1 MLKQIASPT
10 LEFLML
16 LVLSVWLAHEPFSHT
31 HVGIVPIPMDGWM
44 CGERERVCVIDTL
57 P

>member
-31 HVGIVPIPMDGWM
+31 HVGIVPIPVPMDGWM
-44 CGERERVCVIDTL
+44 CGDRESVSVL
-57 P
+57 

>member
-44 CGERERVCVIDTL
+44 CGDRESVCVL
-57 P
+57 